1 MKNILFDLTSTQ
13 PIRDSKFHGGGD
25 YAEVVFNKVIYSYNK
40 DNINLYAAYDSSRY
54 VNADLIEKAK
64 SLAVTLID
72 IEEIKPAEI
81 LQKYKIDRFYSPL
94 IQQSLGWNLDFCET
108 ILTIHGL
115 RQIEMPANSTE
126 LRYCSTK
133 KQKFNIIKKLIKQ
146 SLFKEKE
153 IKKIVA
159 NSSINNLIRPNIKI
173 ITVSNHSKFSILSFY
188 PQIKEENIKVCYS
201 PSFNQLE
208 NNSIK
213 SIEFA
218 EIKEKINID
227 VKKYFL
233 VTNAE
238 RWIKNAIRA
247 VQAFEMILDD
257 KKFCDYKLVL
267 TGVINKKIFEKEIKH
282 KENFVLLN
290 YIERDELESLFK
302 NSYAFI
308 YSSLNEGFGYP
319 PLSAMK
325 YGVPVI
331 ASGSSSIPEVCG
343 NAAVYFD
350 PYSIYE
356 IKNRILQLSDKEI
369 YRNYSEKGIKRFSY
383 ISEIQ
388 KNDLEQLSQIILK

>member
-1 MKNILFDLTSTQ
+1 MPTNS
-13 PIRDSKFHGGGD
+13 
-25 YAEVVFNKVIYSYNK
+25 
-40 DNINLYAAYDSSRY
+40 
-54 VNADLIEKAK
+54 IE
-64 SLAVTLID
+64 L
-72 IEEIKPAEI
+72 
-81 LQKYKIDRFYSPL
+81 
-94 IQQSLGWNLDFCET
+94 N
-108 ILTIHGL
+108 
-115 RQIEMPANSTE
+115 
-126 LRYCSTK
+126 YCSTK

-159 NSSINNLIRPNIKI
+159 NSSINNLKRPNIKI

-188 PQIKEENIKVCYS
+188 PQIKKENIKVCYS

-267 TGVINKKIFEKEIKH
+267 TGVINKEIFEKEIKH

-290 YIERDELESLFK
+290 YIERDELECLFK

-308 YSSLNEGFGYP
+308 YPSLNEGFGYP

-343 NAAVYFD
+343 NAAIYFD

-383 ISEIQ
+383 ISKIQ
-388 KNDLEQLSQIILK
+388 KKDLEKLSQIILQQE